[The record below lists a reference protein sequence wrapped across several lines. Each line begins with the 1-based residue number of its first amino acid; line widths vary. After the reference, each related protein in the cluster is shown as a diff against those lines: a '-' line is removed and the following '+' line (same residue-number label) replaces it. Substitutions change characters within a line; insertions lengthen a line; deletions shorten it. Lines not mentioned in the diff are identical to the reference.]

1 MTSSSSRTGD
11 VSGYVLSISVTVRGE
26 RGHRSRTSIWP
37 QQFDVLNVKVTVND
51 NRKSY
56 SRRIEAEPD
65 DEFVI
70 GHVLTLPDMECYIHA
85 IKARDR
91 LHSKGSV
98 EAREVVR
105 IYGKMKRR
113 VVPIIEFEDEDE
125 EDIEF

>member
-1 MTSSSSRTGD
+1 
-11 VSGYVLSISVTVRGE
+11 
-26 RGHRSRTSIWP
+26 
-37 QQFDVLNVKVTVND
+37 
-51 NRKSY
+51 
-56 SRRIEAEPD
+56 
-65 DEFVI
+65 
-70 GHVLTLPDMECYIHA
+70 MECYIHA